1 MLSSNEANNEEQQ
14 PGITRDKTL
23 QAPRKLRMDF
33 TLGGISQ
40 DASVAVR

>member
-1 MLSSNEANNEEQQ
+1 MLSSNGANNEEQS
-14 PGITRDKTL
+14 GITRDRTSY
-23 QAPRKLRMDF
+23 APRKLRMVF